1 MIRFLVPK
9 VNAGMTGYRSLVRLQ
24 LLIERTNEPHLALDF
39 GDCGWFDA
47 GMCAPLGTL
56 LARFKSKGGTVEA
69 EGIPS
74 HIRPVFERNGFA
86 DFLGHPGG
94 AFDGYNTAISFR
106 HFGEGADDDFK
117 KYLVDEFRGKTLPG
131 MTPALASRFRES
143 LFEVFD
149 NAVAH
154 AASFAGITAC
164 GQLFP
169 AKNVLR
175 FSISDGGI
183 GFAGSLRDRLGV
195 VLHADEAITW
205 AMTGTN
211 TTRTRSGGV
220 PGGLGLKQIVQT
232 LIELN
237 RGTLRIVSGAGYWQD
252 VAGNISSG
260 PLQNPFPGTSV
271 DIEINTADTQ
281 SYCLSNEIDPL
292 DIF

>member
-9 VNAGMTGYRSLVRLQ
+9 VNAGMTGYRSLARLQ
-24 LLIERTNEPHLALDF
+24 VLIERTDEAHLVLDF
-39 GDCGWFDA
+39 GECGWFDA
-47 GMCAPLGTL
+47 GMCAPLGAVV
-56 LARFKSKGGTVEA
+56 ARFRSQGGMVEA
-69 EGIPS
+69 ERIPGY
-74 HIRPVFERNGFA
+74 IRPVFERNGFA
-86 DFLGHPGG
+86 YFLGHPGR
-94 AFDGYNTAISFR
+94 AFDGYNTAISFN
-106 HFGEGADDDFK
+106 HFGQGADDDFK
-117 KYLVDEFRGKTLPG
+117 RYLVDEFQGKTLPG

-149 NAVAH
+149 NAVTH
-154 AASFAGITAC
+154 AASSAGITAC
-164 GQLFP
+164 GQVFP

-183 GFAGSLRDRLGV
+183 GFAGSLRDRLG
-195 VLHADEAITW
+195 LAKGAHEAIIW

-211 TTRTRSGGV
+211 TTKPRSGGV

-237 RGTLRIVSGAGYWQD
+237 RGTLRIVSGDGYWQD
-252 VAGNISSG
+252 VAGSVTFG